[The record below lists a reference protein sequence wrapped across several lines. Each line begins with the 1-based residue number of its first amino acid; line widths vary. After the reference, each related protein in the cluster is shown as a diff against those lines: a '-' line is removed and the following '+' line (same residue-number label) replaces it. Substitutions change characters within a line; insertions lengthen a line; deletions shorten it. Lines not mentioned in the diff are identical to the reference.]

1 MKFKEVVVR
10 GGLIG
15 CGMALLVAFILIL
28 VYGNVVFLEPNLAI
42 LLMEIL
48 GLIILLMFATLQ
60 MVRDMKKKRKNAN

>member
-28 VYGNVVFLEPNLAI
+28 VYGNVVFLEPNLA
-42 LLMEIL
+42 
-48 GLIILLMFATLQ
+48 TLQ